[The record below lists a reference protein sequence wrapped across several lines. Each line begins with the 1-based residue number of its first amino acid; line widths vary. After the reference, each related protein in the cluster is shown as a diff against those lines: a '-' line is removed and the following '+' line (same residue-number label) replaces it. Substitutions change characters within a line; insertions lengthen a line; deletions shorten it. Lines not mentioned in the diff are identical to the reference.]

1 MLERICQL
9 RVALI
14 PFPMSPPAL
23 FPLFIAER
31 FVLQMRQMRIHR
43 MSSPMLRM
51 GGSSA
56 VCAIVLCAVCLC
68 ENEGSAKLRDRE
80 IALGLGFKSTKE
92 IPIHYF
98 SALVCI
104 DSDFLRLQFVGYL

>member
-1 MLERICQL
+1 MLERVCQL

-31 FVLQMRQMRIHR
+31 FVLADAADADTPDEQPDAEDGRQQRG
-43 MSSPMLRM
+43 L
-51 GGSSA
+51 
-56 VCAIVLCAVCLC
+56 CDCAVCLC

-80 IALGLGFKSTKE
+80 LALGLGFKSTKE
-92 IPIHYF
+92 IPIHFF

-104 DSDFLRLQFVGYL
+104 DLDFLRLQFVGYL